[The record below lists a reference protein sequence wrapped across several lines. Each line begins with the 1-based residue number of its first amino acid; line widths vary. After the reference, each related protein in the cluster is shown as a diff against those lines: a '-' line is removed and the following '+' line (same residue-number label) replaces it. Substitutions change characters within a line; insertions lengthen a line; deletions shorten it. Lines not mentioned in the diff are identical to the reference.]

1 MPPIPSVSEHS
12 KMLSPLSSPGASQS
26 PAAGFTTA
34 DFESIDS
41 SSQSFLSKT
50 PKGICTPAQ
59 SPTVNSSSAA
69 TSGSDSNQTLTTMDS
84 VSESSTAAASSG
96 IPDTSQSMVTRNDE
110 SNESNELKEDMDL
123 DKPDQ
128 VGASHSA
135 NNAISNTKS
144 KKRESGNDESHQAG
158 TSHSAKRPKK
168 NAGLF
173 NDGLDENNIIPDTG
187 DLSGMRMTRAKKLS
201 VGEKIETT
209 NETVKKRHTAQYPT
223 EAQKPNPD
231 VKVIPKP
238 YNSHDLKDK
247 PLFEAENKDIW
258 RLNVTKD
265 MVPLFQAEN
274 KNVWRLKVTKRR
286 VPVGQAQHVWLQSQ
300 PKSVR
305 DKAKKMELE
314 GTSDPLGVFLEKS
327 RTTLPDGA
335 NAEDSVAVRYT
346 SQYIKDNHTPIPE
359 DERTRKNTK
368 DTYTFKTYFPT
379 SALIE
384 HNPFYNVEYIE
395 TVLETKSKENFEL
408 KAKIQ
413 KAIRLQKMKNA
424 EVAEAA
430 RVAKEAMGLPVA
442 STKEY
447 KRVGLEC
454 EMISDNEL
462 PLE

>member
-1 MPPIPSVSEHS
+1 MLPVMPPIPSVSEHS

-26 PAAGFTTA
+26 PAAGSTTA

-41 SSQSFLSKT
+41 SSQS
-50 PKGICTPAQ
+50 
-59 SPTVNSSSAA
+59 AA
-69 TSGSDSNQTLTTMDS
+69 TNGSDSNQTLTTTDS
-84 VSESSTAAASSG
+84 VSESSIAAASSG

-110 SNESNELKEDMDL
+110 PNETNELKEDMDL

-223 EAQKPNPD
+223 EAQKPNAD
-231 VKVIPKP
+231 AKVKPKP

-258 RLNVTKD
+258 RLKVTKD

-274 KNVWRLKVTKRR
+274 KNVWRLKVTKRK
-286 VPVGQAQHVWLQSQ
+286 VPVGQAQH
-300 PKSVR
+300 
-305 DKAKKMELE
+305 MELE

-335 NAEDSVAVRYT
+335 TAEDSVAVRYM

-368 DTYTFKTYFPT
+368 DTYKFRTYFPT

-413 KAIRLQKMKNA
+413 KAIRIQKMKNA

-447 KRVGLEC
+447 KRIGLEC